1 MSCELPTMLFGSSAA
16 QVFLTAYVDAPWSR
30 PIHAVVTLICLIA
43 PVPAGISVLRY
54 CEHVAAAQARRGLR
68 PAPESGET

>member
-68 PAPESGET
+68 PATA